1 MTRTMPNAMPSA
13 MTDDVHFL
21 IATFAGAM
29 GHYSHLLR
37 HMIACGH
44 EVHLWTMEP
53 IDPAIVSARVPGLHC
68 HRLPLD
74 RAGRSPVAALR
85 TTLCAIQLAA
95 QGKASVF
102 TTWSVQTNLL
112 CGLPL
117 RAWNRRC
124 IYLVPGLG
132 TVFISKR
139 RRFRLAARLLIPLY
153 RWMFCGPASRVIV
166 LNRDDLAFMTNVIG
180 VPRDRVFLMHGGCG
194 VDPREFPFVDKLPE
208 RRIVLVPARLIHE
221 KGIFD
226 AARASRLLLD
236 RGVDHEMWFSSDV
249 DLGNPLT
256 LTRAEVA
263 SLPQISPA
271 IRILGYQRTMP
282 PVFQAAYA
290 VCLPT
295 HREGIP
301 TALVEAS
308 ATGRPIVTTD
318 AIGPRDLIRH
328 DDNGLRVPIGD
339 VRALADALERVLTD
353 RVLAERLRRNAYAY
367 YLANCTQEATLHQAL
382 PAYHSLGLTNT

>member
-1 MTRTMPNAMPSA
+1 MTG
-13 MTDDVHFL
+13 DVHFL
-21 IATFAGAM
+21 IATFSGALSHY
-29 GHYSHLLR
+29 GHIMRHL
-37 HMIACGH
+37 IARGH

-53 IDPAIVSARVPGLHC
+53 IDPAVVAARAPGLHC
-68 HRLPLD
+68 HELPLG
-74 RAGRSPVAALR
+74 RAERSPVAALR
-85 TTLCAIQLAA
+85 TAIRAIRLAA
-95 QGKASVF
+95 RGERSVF
-102 TTWSVQTNLL
+102 TTWSLQTNLL

-132 TVFISKR
+132 TVFISER
-139 RRFRLAARLLIPLY
+139 RRFRLAARIIIPLY
-153 RWMFCGPASRVIV
+153 RWMFRGPASRVIV
-166 LNRDDLAFMTNVIG
+166 LNRDDLAFMTQVIG

-194 VDPREFPFVDKLPE
+194 VDPGEFPFVEQLPA
-208 RRIVLVPARLIHE
+208 RRVVLVPARLIHE

-263 SLPQISPA
+263 SLPRISPA
-271 IRILGYQRTMP
+271 IRILGHQRAMP

-318 AIGPRDLIRH
+318 AVGPRDLIRH
-328 DDNGLRVPIGD
+328 DDTGLRVPIGD

-353 RVLAERLRRNAYAY
+353 AALADRLRRNAYAY
-367 YLANCTQEATLHQAL
+367 YLANGTQHATLHQAL
-382 PAYHSLGLTNT
+382 PAYDSVGLTAP

>member
-1 MTRTMPNAMPSA
+1 MIGEL
-13 MTDDVHFL
+13 HFL
-21 IATFAGAM
+21 IATSAGAL
-29 GHYSHLLR
+29 GHYGHLMRYLVGR
-37 HMIACGH
+37 GH

-53 IDPAIVSARVPGLHC
+53 LDPAIVAARAPGLVC

-74 RAGRSPVAALR
+74 RGERSPIAALR
-85 TTLCAIQLAA
+85 TALRGIRLAA
-95 QGKASVF
+95 RGDASLF

-112 CGLPL
+112 CGLPI

-132 TVFISKR
+132 TIFTSER
-139 RRFRLAARLLIPLY
+139 LRFRLAARIVAPLY
-153 RWMFCGPASRVIV
+153 RWMFRGAASRVIV
-166 LNRDDLAFMTNVIG
+166 LNRDDLAFMTDVLG
-180 VPRDRVFLMHGGCG
+180 VPRERVFLMHGGCG
-194 VDPREFPFVDKLPE
+194 VDPVEFPFIEQLPE
-208 RRIVLVPARLIHE
+208 RKIVLVPARLIRE
-221 KGIFD
+221 KGIFE
-226 AARASRLLLD
+226 AAAASRLLVQ

-256 LTRAEVA
+256 LSRAEVA
-263 SLPQISPA
+263 SLPEISPA

-295 HREGIP
+295 YREGVP

-318 AIGPRDLIRH
+318 AVGPRDLIRH
-328 DDNGLRVPIGD
+328 GHNGLRVPVGD
-339 VRALADALERVLTD
+339 AGALADALERVLTD
-353 RVLAERLRRNAYAY
+353 PALADRLRRNAYEH
-367 YLANCTQEATLHQAL
+367 YLAHATQHATLHQAL
-382 PAYHSLGLTNT
+382 PAYRSLGLIT